1 MLTTFNSLLFNVFM
15 YQDITTDSVLWKH
28 NASVKKQT
36 NKQILENKKK

>member
-15 YQDITTDSVLWKH
+15 YQNITTDSVLWKH

-36 NKQILENKKK
+36 KKILENKKK